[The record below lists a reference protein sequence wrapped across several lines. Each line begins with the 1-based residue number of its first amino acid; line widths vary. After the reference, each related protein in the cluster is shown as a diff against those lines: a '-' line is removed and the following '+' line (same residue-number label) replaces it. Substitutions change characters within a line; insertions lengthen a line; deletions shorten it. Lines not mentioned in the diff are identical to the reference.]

1 MNRLNKFLLLCLSI
15 CTVASALANNSLQQ
29 NPQSEKY
36 LKEFTSGK
44 YRAKMMGD
52 IYCMNDGVRYTMLS
66 DDNKRIIA
74 YSFKTGAVV
83 DTVFDVE
90 KAKNCSLKR
99 IAGYEF
105 DASERRILIHTEM
118 TPIYRRSFTT
128 NYYVYQVDRNIIE
141 PLSTEHQPQQMAAF
155 SPNGRMVAFA
165 YNNNLY
171 LKKLDYNTVSAI
183 TEDGE
188 KNKIINGTPDWV
200 YEEEFSANRYF
211 EWSPDSRRL
220 AWIRFDESSIK
231 MFSFDQYAHPYDF
244 QYTYKYPKAG
254 ETNSTVS
261 VHVYDIQNRK
271 TTQMECGEGND
282 IYFPILKWSNGN
294 DSLIVVRLNRV
305 QTELEVLNVNPRSG
319 VCSTLLR
326 ESDKVYVDYRN
337 YVNITFLSD
346 NSFITLSEKDGY
358 RHIYHYA
365 ANGMLKRQITKGE
378 WDVTDFYSYDEK
390 KGIAYFQAAKEHP
403 SERHVY
409 TVDKKGLI
417 TNLDPRPGTHSAVVT
432 KGNKFIISQFHNT
445 TTANSTVLCDIK
457 GKVLRTIIENKE
469 IQALFDSYN
478 FPKKEFIYFNTSEG
492 VHLHGWIVKPTNF
505 DSSKKYPLVM
515 VQYSGPDSQ
524 EALNRFRP
532 DWELY
537 LAMEGYVVACVDS
550 RGTGAKGH
558 DFRTC
563 TYWNLGQKETTD
575 QIEAAKYFGRQ
586 EFIDKD
592 RIAIWG
598 WSYGGFMA
606 LNCLTYGNGVF
617 KAGISV
623 APVTDWRLYNTAY
636 TERFMATPQ
645 INDLGYGASNLIDKA
660 NKLQGKL
667 LICHGTADDNVHIQH
682 TMLYVE
688 QLVKAGKQFEMQ
700 IYPNKNHSILGADT
714 RLHLYTRFN
723 IFLKNNL

>member
-1 MNRLNKFLLLCLSI
+1 MKHLNRIFLLCFSLCTLF
-15 CTVASALANNSLQQ
+15 SATANNSLQQ
-29 NPQSEKY
+29 NPLSEKF

-44 YRAKMMGD
+44 YRAKMMGE
-52 IYCMNDGVRYTMLS
+52 IYSMNDGNRYTMLS
-66 DDNKRIIA
+66 GDNKKIIA
-74 YSFKTGAVV
+74 YSFKTGAPV

-90 KAKNCSLKR
+90 TAKNCSLDR

-105 DASERRILIHTEM
+105 DAAETRILIHTAV

-128 NYYVYQVDRNIIE
+128 NYYVFQIARNE
-141 PLSTEHQPQQMAAF
+141 LQPLSTEHQPQQMASF

-183 TEDGE
+183 TTDGE
-188 KNKIINGTPDWV
+188 KNRVINGTPDWV
-200 YEEEFSANRYF
+200 YEEEFGANRYF
-211 EWSPDSRRL
+211 EWSPDSRRI
-220 AWIRFDESSIK
+220 AWIRFDESAIK
-231 MFSFDQYAHPYDF
+231 MFSFDKYAHPYDL

-261 VHVYDIQNRK
+261 VHVYDIPNRK

-294 DSLIVVRLNRV
+294 DSLIVVRLNRT
-305 QTELEVLNVNPRSG
+305 QTNLEVLNVNPRSG
-319 VCSTLLR
+319 VSSVLLS
-326 ESDKVYVDYRN
+326 ENDKVYVDYQN
-337 YVNITFLSD
+337 YKNISFLSD
-346 NSFITLSEKDGY
+346 NSFIILSEKDGY
-358 RHIYHYA
+358 RHIYHYS
-365 ANGMLKRQITKGE
+365 ANGTLKRQITKGE

-403 SERHVY
+403 SQRHVY
-409 TVDKKGLI
+409 SVDKKGVMV
-417 TNLDPRPGTHSAVVT
+417 NLDPRPGTHSALFT

-457 GKVLRTIIENKE
+457 GRKLRTIIENND
-469 IQALFDSYN
+469 IQALFDSYH
-478 FPKKEFIYFNTSEG
+478 FPAKEFIDFNTSEG
-492 VHLHGWIVKPTNF
+492 VHLHGWIVKPADF
-505 DSSKKYPLVM
+505 DPNKKYPLVM

-537 LAMEGYVVACVDS
+537 LAMEGYVVACVDG

-563 TYWNLGQKETTD
+563 TYWNLGNLETKD
-575 QIEAAKYFGRQ
+575 QIEAAKYFGKQ
-586 EFIDKD
+586 QYIDEE

-598 WSYGGFMA
+598 WSFGGFMA

-636 TERFMATPQ
+636 TERFMSTPQ
-645 INDLGYGASNLIDKA
+645 LNDRGYDASCLISKA
-660 NKLQGKL
+660 GELQGKL
-667 LICHGTADDNVHIQH
+667 LLCHGTADDNVHIQH
-682 TMLYVE
+682 SMLYVE

>member
-66 DDNKRIIA
+66 DDYKRIIA

-200 YEEEFSANRYF
+200 YEEEFGANRYF

-220 AWIRFDESSIK
+220 AWIRFDESNIK

-365 ANGMLKRQITKGE
+365 TNGMLKRQITKGE

-409 TVDKKGLI
+409 TVDKKGVF

-469 IQALFDSYN
+469 IQALFDGYN
-478 FPKKEFIYFNTSEG
+478 FPKKEFIDFNTSEG

>member
-66 DDNKRIIA
+66 DDYKRIIA

-200 YEEEFSANRYF
+200 YEEEFGANRYF

-220 AWIRFDESSIK
+220 AWIRFDESNIK

-282 IYFPILKWSNGN
+282 IYFPILKWSNGY

-409 TVDKKGLI
+409 TVDKKGVL

-469 IQALFDSYN
+469 IQALFDGYN
-478 FPKKEFIYFNTSEG
+478 FPKKEFIDFNTSEG

-505 DSSKKYPLVM
+505 DPAKKYPLVM

-558 DFRTC
+558 EFRTC

>member
-1 MNRLNKFLLLCLSI
+1 MNRLNKFLLLCMLI
-15 CTVASALANNSLQQ
+15 CTVVSALANNSLQQ

-83 DTVFDVE
+83 DTIFDVE
-90 KAKNCSLKR
+90 KAKNCSLKC

-105 DASERRILIHTEM
+105 DVSESRILIHTET

-128 NYYVYQVDRNIIE
+128 NYYVYQVDRNILE

-200 YEEEFSANRYF
+200 YEEEFGANRYF
-211 EWSPDSRRL
+211 VWSPDSRHL
-220 AWIRFDESSIK
+220 AWIRFDESNIK
-231 MFSFDQYAHPYDF
+231 MFSFDKYAHPYDF

-271 TTQMECGEGND
+271 TSQMECGEGND

-409 TVDKKGLI
+409 TVDKKGVI

-478 FPKKEFIYFNTSEG
+478 FPKKEFIDFNTSEG

-505 DSSKKYPLVM
+505 DPSKQYPLVM

-558 DFRTC
+558 EFRTC
-563 TYWNLGQKETTD
+563 TYWNLGQKETVD

-645 INDLGYGASNLIDKA
+645 LNDLGYGASNLIDKA
-660 NKLQGKL
+660 NKLKGKL

>member
-52 IYCMNDGVRYTMLS
+52 IYCMNDGERYTMLS
-66 DDNKRIIA
+66 GDYKRIIA

-200 YEEEFSANRYF
+200 YEEEFGANRYF

-409 TVDKKGLI
+409 TVDKKGVI

-478 FPKKEFIYFNTSEG
+478 FPKKEFIDFNTSEG

-505 DSSKKYPLVM
+505 DPTKKYPLVM

-558 DFRTC
+558 EFRTC

-645 INDLGYGASNLIDKA
+645 INDLGYDASNLIDKA

>member
-141 PLSTEHQPQQMAAF
+141 PLSTEYQPQQMAAF

-200 YEEEFSANRYF
+200 YEEEFGANRYF

-409 TVDKKGLI
+409 TVDKKGVL

-478 FPKKEFIYFNTSEG
+478 FPKKEFIDFNTSEG

-505 DSSKKYPLVM
+505 DPAKKYPLVM

-558 DFRTC
+558 EFRTC

>member
-1 MNRLNKFLLLCLSI
+1 MNRLNKLFLLCLSL
-15 CTVASALANNSLQQ
+15 CSFLFAAADDGLQQ
-29 NPQSEKY
+29 QTQSEKF

-52 IYCMNDGVRYTMLS
+52 IYCMNDGERYTMLS
-66 DDNKRIIA
+66 DDGKKIIA
-74 YSFKTGAVV
+74 YSFKTGKAVE
-83 DTVFDVE
+83 TVFDVE
-90 KAKNCSLKR
+90 TAKDCILES

-105 DASERRILIHTEM
+105 DASETRILIHTDI

-128 NYYVYQVDRNIIE
+128 NYYVYLVERNVLE
-141 PLSTEHQPQQMAAF
+141 PLSAEHQPQQMASF
-155 SPNGRMVAFA
+155 SPNGRMVAFS

-171 LKKLDYNTVSAI
+171 LKKLDYNTISAI

-188 KNKIINGTPDWV
+188 KNHIINGTPDWV
-200 YEEEFSANRYF
+200 YEEEFGANRYF
-211 EWSPDSRRL
+211 EWSPDSRRI
-220 AWIRFDESSIK
+220 AWIRFDESQIK
-231 MFSFDQYAHPYDF
+231 MFSFDKYAHPYDL

-271 TTQMECGEGND
+271 ATKMDCGEGND
-282 IYFPILKWSNGN
+282 IYFPILKWSSCN

-305 QTELEVLNVNPRSG
+305 QTDLEVLCVNPRSG
-319 VCSTLLR
+319 VTTTLLR
-326 ESDKVYVDYRN
+326 ESDKVYVDYQN
-337 YVNITFLSD
+337 YTNLTFLSD

-358 RHIYHYA
+358 RHIYHYSPT
-365 ANGMLKRQITKGE
+365 GVLKQQITKGE

-390 KGIAYFQAAKEHP
+390 KGVAYFQAAKEHP

-409 TVDKKGLI
+409 SIDKKGVL
-417 TNLDPRPGTHSAVVT
+417 TNFDSRPGTHSAIVT

-457 GKVLRTIIENKE
+457 GRKLRTIIENTE

-478 FPKKEFIYFNTSEG
+478 FPKKEFIDFNTSEG
-492 VHLHGWIVKPTNF
+492 VHLHGWIVKPTDF
-505 DSSKKYPLVM
+505 DPNKKYPLVM

-537 LAMEGYVVACVDS
+537 LAMEGYVVACVDG

-558 DFRTC
+558 EFRTC
-563 TYWNLGQKETTD
+563 TYWNLGNLETKD
-575 QIEAAKYFGRQ
+575 QIEAAKYFGKQ
-586 EFIDKD
+586 QFIDKD

-598 WSYGGFMA
+598 WSFGGFMA

-645 INDLGYGASNLIDKA
+645 LNDRGYAAANLIDKA
-660 NKLQGKL
+660 DKLTGKL
-667 LICHGTADDNVHIQH
+667 LICHGTADDNVHFQQ

>member
-165 YNNNLY
+165 YNNKLY

-200 YEEEFSANRYF
+200 YEEEFGANRYF

-220 AWIRFDESSIK
+220 AWIRFDESNIK

-409 TVDKKGLI
+409 TVDKKGVL

-469 IQALFDSYN
+469 IQALFDGYN
-478 FPKKEFIYFNTSEG
+478 FPKKEFIDFNTSEG

-645 INDLGYGASNLIDKA
+645 LNDLGYGASNLIDKA
-660 NKLQGKL
+660 DKLQGKL

-682 TMLYVE
+682 SMLYVE

-714 RLHLYTRFN
+714 RLHLYSRFN